1 MKKNSLYLI
10 FVLLF
15 SINVIGQTNI
25 RGKYIIESHNKIKAA
40 NSTFGDGCRNDA
52 VIDIVFSN
60 NISKRILDVDL
71 NSVSSGTYT
80 DYGIRFDSIDAY
92 PDITPLK
99 MVTSA
104 SRNWKR
110 ALGGCGGNG
119 SFNGSIREKTISF
132 CENIHVNNDAIRW
145 WNHELKIDIYPKL
158 IIINSD
164 PNNNFLATDHKTQI
178 VSHIGFAP
186 SEYKWEYKT
195 SSMGNFGS
203 LPQFDGQSAINV
215 NAVDILGTNVDNYI
229 GQFIEIRQMSTCGN
243 YSNIVTY
250 KILKSAP
257 KVINHGPSVKTTCYD
272 ANDGQYR
279 LYFDRPLDSSANE
292 YISIGLT
299 GTVNGQPVDVDFTN
313 ITALETDNSY
323 NLTGLSAGNYELKI
337 YGKYNGE
344 NNYSETTVTPITITI
359 EKNTPVDFT
368 ITKTDVWCYQGTD
381 GQLHITASGGT
392 QNGYEYQLNG
402 GNWIPFSD
410 PASFTQTIDGL
421 VEGNYTLKVRD
432 SNACVAKIQ
441 VTDQYGNIGLGA
453 EKELSL
459 TLTAPQQP
467 LTIDYTLV
475 QEPTFNGA
483 TNGKLVA
490 KIDGGTIFDNNS
502 YWYEW
507 KNAQGQTIPATTQFT
522 SGSYYITL
530 DQIPSGFYYLTIRD
544 KNYTDATDKNNC
556 TIIESEIELTQ
567 PEPLTAV
574 IELVQPISCHVENEF
589 GDETDMEP
597 NDGQRDESQ
606 DGILKVVAEGG
617 KPFTGN
623 NNGGK
628 PYKYTWKKQNSDGSW
643 SVLPVVEDTLPL
655 LSDGNYAVN
664 VEDANG
670 IIIGIYQNNDL
681 VEPTDVV
688 YYLQQPEKLVL
699 VLESL
704 PATCAGGDGSVKAIV
719 TGGTAP
725 YTYSWT
731 NGETTAE
738 MTNLSAMPYSVNITD
753 ARGCRVEGTIVVAEP
768 DHIEITETIIPL
780 LCYNASDAE
789 IDVQVT
795 GGTAPYTY
803 LWNTGATTNKIS
815 QLPHGTYTVTIT
827 DAQGCSYIRTYTIE
841 NPKELVIDLGEDRTL
856 CNGQTLV
863 LDAEIVDE
871 PGTTYNWTSTNGF
884 VSNQSKVELIDPG
897 TYTVTATTPN
907 GCIVTDTV
915 VITRSNLEIDAEFL
929 LTTQAFV
936 NEEVILVNVSNPKG
950 KTTQWFIPDSDAI
963 TVNDE
968 SDDYIT
974 LNFAEKGNYTIT
986 LMQTQ
991 GDCYELFDK
1000 EIIVEENNGQYNPVN
1015 ANAGFIKEFTVAPNP
1030 NNGNFDVIVK
1040 LEDAGPVSLRLF
1052 NLSGQAV
1059 QSERKLPASKVHS
1072 VNYNISLPAST
1083 YILILETQY
1092 QVLTKKL
1099 IIY

>member
-1 MKKNSLYLI
+1 MKKQLYLI
-10 FVLLF
+10 LLIF
-15 SINVIGQTNI
+15 LGQTLNAQLYVNGEAHYKASVNGRVNFSGSTCGDGI
-25 RGKYIIESHNKIKAA
+25 TGGLQWITAIYENGSTYTFVKGTSDYPGNGHGLKNQDLNGETNFTENNKIKQVEIRTTRRTTGTLA
-40 NSTFGDGCRNDA
+40 GCRD
-52 VIDIVFSN
+52 
-60 NISKRILDVDL
+60 
-71 NSVSSGTYT
+71 T
-80 DYGIRFDSIDAY
+80 DYRNAMFTVGEMCMNNSYDLDNLGLNQPGYFDFSVK
-92 PDITPLK
+92 PEVNLNIT
-99 MVTSA
+99 
-104 SRNWKR
+104 N
-110 ALGGCGGNG
+110 
-119 SFNGSIREKTISF
+119 TI
-132 CENIHVNNDAIRW
+132 
-145 WNHELKIDIYPKL
+145 
-158 IIINSD
+158 
-164 PNNNFLATDHKTQI
+164 Q
-178 VSHIGFAP
+178 
-186 SEYKWEYKT
+186 
-195 SSMGNFGS
+195 
-203 LPQFDGQSAINV
+203 
-215 NAVDILGTNVDNYI
+215 DILGYDHHLIVSPISGINSSFFKWQYKPASATAWIDLPANVQQQNFLDIKASDFLPESLI
-229 GQFIEIRQMSTCGN
+229 GQNVQLRVDMGCNQATPITFTLR
-243 YSNIVTY
+243 
-250 KILKSAP
+250 KSAP
-257 KVINHGPSVKTTCYD
+257 KVINHGPSVKTTCFD
-272 ANDGQYR
+272 ADDGQYR

-292 YISIGLT
+292 YISIGL
-299 GTVNGQPVDVDFTN
+299 VNPATGQPINVDFTN
-313 ITALETDNSY
+313 ITTLEPDNSY
-323 NLTGLSAGNYELKI
+323 NLTGLPAGDYELKI
-337 YGKYNGE
+337 VGKYNGID
-344 NNYSETTVTPITITI
+344 NYSETTANPLLFTID
-359 EKNTPVDFT
+359 KNTPVDFS

-381 GQLHITASGGT
+381 GQIHITASGGT
-392 QNGYEYQLNG
+392 LNGYEYQLND
-402 GNWIPFSD
+402 GNWIPFTN
-410 PASFTQTIDGL
+410 PASFTHTVDGL
-421 VEGNYTLKVRD
+421 VEGTYTLKVRD
-432 SNACVAKIQ
+432 ANACIAKIQ
-441 VTDQYGNIGLGA
+441 GVDQDGNIALGI

-467 LTIDYTLV
+467 LTIDYTLI

-490 KIDGGTIFDNNS
+490 KVDGGTIFNDNT
-502 YWYEW
+502 YWFEW
-507 KNAQGQTIPATTQFT
+507 KNSQGQIIPATTQFT

-530 DQIPSGFYYLTIRD
+530 DQIPSGFYYLTVRD
-544 KNYTDATDKNNC
+544 KNHTDATDKANC

-567 PEPLTAV
+567 PEPLTAI
-574 IELVQPISCHVENEF
+574 IELVQPISCHVDNEF
-589 GDETDMEP
+589 GDETDMDP

-606 DGILKVVAEGG
+606 DGILKVIAEGG
-617 KPFTGN
+617 KQFTGN
-623 NNGGK
+623 NNGGR
-628 PYKYTWKKQNSDGSW
+628 PYKYTWKKQNNDGSW
-643 SVLPVVEDTLPL
+643 TVLPIIEDTLPQ

-670 IIIGIYQNNDL
+670 IVIGIYQNNIL

-704 PATCAGGDGSVKAIV
+704 PATCAGGDGSIKAIV

-731 NGETTAE
+731 NGGTTAE
-738 MTNLSAMPYSVNITD
+738 LTNLSAMPYSVNITD
-753 ARGCRVEGTIVVAEP
+753 ARGCSVEGTIVVSEP
-768 DHIEITETIIPL
+768 EHVQITETIIPL
-780 LCYNASDAE
+780 LCFNASDAE

-1059 QSERKLPASKVHS
+1059 LAERKLPASKVHS
-1072 VNYNISLPAST
+1072 VNYNINIPAAT
-1083 YILILETQY
+1083 YILVLETQY

>member
-1 MKKNSLYLI
+1 MKKNLWIIILMLWSIQVMAQINLTGQSKYVVDITGYMGRGKDGCGAIDGLRNVNLIKNDGSSVNLYEGRLLHSSFSYSAEFTKSNLANKII
-10 FVLLF
+10 FHKIIRWKNWLGNCDGGPADRYLEIPINSYCSTQNVADGGDGLSNIEVKVYPRV
-15 SINVIGQTNI
+15 SINYVEEDLILGNEEYFKLEIEDNI
-25 RGKYIIESHNKIKAA
+25 SFNFYNWKYQVGSGPIISFPAQYNGSNVLNFKGKDIFSDADYGKLISIWNDTQCSTDSSTGKI
-40 NSTFGDGCRNDA
+40 S
-52 VIDIVFSN
+52 DIVSF
-60 NISKRILDVDL
+60 
-71 NSVSSGTYT
+71 TY
-80 DYGIRFDSIDAY
+80 
-92 PDITPLK
+92 
-99 MVTSA
+99 
-104 SRNWKR
+104 
-110 ALGGCGGNG
+110 
-119 SFNGSIREKTISF
+119 
-132 CENIHVNNDAIRW
+132 
-145 WNHELKIDIYPKL
+145 
-158 IIINSD
+158 
-164 PNNNFLATDHKTQI
+164 
-178 VSHIGFAP
+178 
-186 SEYKWEYKT
+186 
-195 SSMGNFGS
+195 
-203 LPQFDGQSAINV
+203 
-215 NAVDILGTNVDNYI
+215 
-229 GQFIEIRQMSTCGN
+229 
-243 YSNIVTY
+243 
-250 KILKSAP
+250 LKSAP
-257 KVINHGPSVKTTCYD
+257 KVINHGPSVKTTCFD
-272 ANDGQYR
+272 TDDGQYR

-292 YISIGLT
+292 YISIGLL
-299 GTVNGQPVDVDFTN
+299 GSVNGQPVEVDFTN
-313 ITALETDNSY
+313 ITTLEPDNSY
-323 NLTGLSAGNYELKI
+323 NLTGLPAGDYELKI
-337 YGKYNGE
+337 VGKYNGID
-344 NNYSETTVTPITITI
+344 NYSETTATPLLFTID
-359 EKNTPVDFT
+359 KNTPVDFS

-381 GQLHITASGGT
+381 GQIHITASGGT
-392 QNGYEYQLNG
+392 LNGYEYQLND
-402 GNWIPFSD
+402 GNWVPFTN
-410 PASFTQTIDGL
+410 PASFTHTVDGL
-421 VEGNYTLKVRD
+421 VEGTYTLKVRD
-432 SNACVAKIQ
+432 ANACIAKIQ
-441 VTDQYGNIGLGA
+441 GVDQDGNIALGA

-459 TLTAPQQP
+459 TLIAPQQP

-475 QEPTFNGA
+475 QEPTFTGA

-490 KIDGGTIFDNNS
+490 KVDGGTIFNDNT
-502 YWYEW
+502 YWFEW
-507 KNAQGQTIPATTQFT
+507 KNSQGQIIPATTQFT

-530 DQIPSGFYYLTIRD
+530 DQIPSGFYYLTVRD
-544 KNYTDATDKNNC
+544 KNHTDATDKANC

-567 PEPLTAV
+567 PEPLTAI
-574 IELVQPISCHVENEF
+574 IELVQPISCHVDNEF
-589 GDETDMEP
+589 GDETDMDP

-606 DGILKVVAEGG
+606 DGILKVIAEGG
-617 KPFTGN
+617 KQFTGN
-623 NNGGK
+623 NNGGR
-628 PYKYTWKKQNSDGSW
+628 PYKYTWKKQNNDGSW
-643 SVLPVVEDTLPL
+643 MVLPIIEDTLPQ

-670 IIIGIYQNNDL
+670 IVIGIYQNNIL

-688 YYLQQPEKLVL
+688 YHLQQPEKLVL

-704 PATCAGGDGSVKAIV
+704 PATCAGGDGSIKAIV

-738 MTNLSAMPYSVNITD
+738 LTNLSAMPYSVNITD
-753 ARGCRVEGTIVVAEP
+753 ARGCSVEGTIVVSEP
-768 DHIEITETIIPL
+768 EHVQITETIIPL
-780 LCYNASDAE
+780 LCHNASDAE

-897 TYTVTATTPN
+897 TYTVTATTLN

-950 KTTQWFIPDSDAI
+950 KTTKWFIPDSDAI

-1059 QSERKLPASKVHS
+1059 QAERKLPASKVHS

-1083 YILILETQY
+1083 YILVLETQY

>member
-1 MKKNSLYLI
+1 MKKSLYLLFI
-10 FVLLF
+10 LLL
-15 SINVIGQTNI
+15 SLNALGQNNV
-25 RGKYIIESHNKIKAA
+25 RGKYIIKSHNKIKAP
-40 NSTFGDGCRNDA
+40 NSTYGDGCRNDA
-52 VIDIVFSN
+52 TIDIVFSN
-60 NISKRILDVDL
+60 NIVKRILDVDL
-71 NSVSSGTYT
+71 NSVSSSVYT
-80 DYGIRFDSIDAY
+80 DYGVRYDSIEAY
-92 PDITPLK
+92 PDIVPSK

-110 ALGGCGGNG
+110 AVGGCGGNG
-119 SFNGSIREKTISF
+119 SFNGSIREKAINF
-132 CENIHVNNDAIRW
+132 CENIHINNDAIRW
-145 WNHELKIDIYPKL
+145 WNHELEIDIYPRL
-158 IIINSD
+158 VIIDTNPS
-164 PNNNFLATDHKTQI
+164 NNFLATEHKTQI
-178 VSHIGFAP
+178 VSHIGFA
-186 SEYKWEYKT
+186 SSDYKWQYKT
-195 SSMGNFGS
+195 NDMTSFGS
-203 LPQFDGQSAINV
+203 LPQFDGQSSINV
-215 NAVDILGTNVDNYI
+215 SAEDILGANVDNYI
-229 GQFIEIRQMSTCGN
+229 GQFLEIRQMSHCGN
-243 YSNIVTY
+243 DSNIVTY

-257 KVINHGPSVKTTCYD
+257 KVINHGPSVKTTCFD
-272 ANDGQYR
+272 ADDGQYR

-292 YISIGLT
+292 YISIGLLNLVT
-299 GTVNGQPVDVDFTN
+299 EQAINFAN
-313 ITALETDNSY
+313 ITALDPDNSY
-323 NLTGLSAGNYELKI
+323 TLTGLPAGNYELKI
-337 YGKYNGE
+337 IGKYNGID
-344 NNYSETTVTPITITI
+344 NYSETTANPLLFTID
-359 EKNTPVDFT
+359 KNTPVDFS

-381 GQLHITASGGT
+381 GQIHITASGGT
-392 QNGYEYQLNG
+392 LNGYEYQLND
-402 GNWIPFSD
+402 GNWIPFTN
-410 PASFTQTIDGL
+410 PASFTHTVDGL
-421 VEGNYTLKVRD
+421 VEGTYTLKVRD
-432 SNACVAKIQ
+432 ANACIAKIQ
-441 VTDQYGNIGLGA
+441 VVDAEGNIGLGA

-467 LTIDYTLV
+467 LTIDYTLI

-490 KIDGGTIFDNNS
+490 KVDGGTIFNDNT
-502 YWYEW
+502 YWFEW
-507 KNAQGQTIPATTQFT
+507 KNSQGQIIPATTQFT

-544 KNYTDATDKNNC
+544 KNHTDATDKANC

-567 PEPLTAV
+567 PEPLTAI
-574 IELVQPISCHVENEF
+574 IELVQPISCHVDNEF
-589 GDETDMEP
+589 GDETDMDP

-606 DGILKVVAEGG
+606 DGILKVIAEGG
-617 KPFTGN
+617 KQFTGN
-623 NNGGK
+623 NNGGR
-628 PYKYTWKKQNSDGSW
+628 PYKYTWKKQNNDGSW
-643 SVLPVVEDTLPL
+643 TVLPIIEDTLPQ

-670 IIIGIYQNNDL
+670 IVIGIYQNNIL

-704 PATCAGGDGSVKAIV
+704 PATCAGGDGFIKAIV

-738 MTNLSAMPYSVNITD
+738 LTNLSAMPYSVNITD
-753 ARGCRVEGTIVVAEP
+753 ARGCSVEGTIVVSEP
-768 DHIEITETIIPL
+768 EHVQITETIIPL
-780 LCYNASDAE
+780 LCFNASDAE

-897 TYTVTATTPN
+897 TYTVTATTLN

-1040 LEDAGPVSLRLF
+1040 LEDAGSISLRLF

-1059 QSERKLPASKVHS
+1059 LAERKLPASKVHV
-1072 VNYNISLPAST
+1072 VNYNIQIPAGT
-1083 YILILETQY
+1083 YVLVLETQY